1 MIKIICDS
9 MSDLPLNI
17 LEKYDIDVIPLT
29 VIFNGTEYLDGETLT
44 KDEFYK
50 MLRETDMMPKTSQAT
65 YVQFK
70 SVFEKYDNPDTEVIY
85 IAGSS
90 VASGTYQ
97 SATLAK
103 SDGHDNVTLF
113 DTKNVAIGSAL
124 FVIKACEMAKKGHPV
139 EEIISTLEKFR
150 DEVEVVFSVDTL
162 EYLKRGGRLGKTT
175 ATLGEL
181 ISLKPIIS
189 SNDEGLLFTY
199 CKARG
204 RKQALSKVKQIIL
217 SYLDKGKCSLWILQ
231 GNALKDGYALLE
243 ELKSHPNL
251 NFISLETVGPS
262 MGVHTGPNVVGFA
275 ILEEA

>member
-97 SATLAK
+97 RATLAK

-162 EYLKRGGRLGKTT
+162 EYLKMGGRISSTKAALGN
-175 ATLGEL
+175 LL
-181 ISLKPIIS
+181 SIKPIL
-189 SNDEGLLFTY
+189 E
-199 CKARG
+199 
-204 RKQALSKVKQIIL
+204 V
-217 SYLDKGKCSLWILQ
+217 
-231 GNALKDGYALLE
+231 KDGLVAQKSQVRGKKQVYSALAKSIVSKFGKDLKNRSIIIGCGDNKEDLE
-243 ELKSHPNL
+243 VAREALMKEAEIGEFYYVNIGCVVCSHSGPGIL
-251 NFISLETVGPS
+251 GISC
-262 MGVHTGPNVVGFA
+262 M
-275 ILEEA
+275 